1 MVGNKQRVRIVK
13 RTSRREYAWE
23 RCALKVK
30 MLFRPRRMIK
40 PCQEPNTPNKAS
52 AFCLFCFSDM

>member
-1 MVGNKQRVRIVK
+1 MLWIVK

>member
-1 MVGNKQRVRIVK
+1 MLRYVQGVRTIK

>member
-1 MVGNKQRVRIVK
+1 MMQEVRTVK

-23 RCALKVK
+23 RRALNVK
-30 MLFRPRRMIK
+30 ILFRPRRMIK

>member
-1 MVGNKQRVRIVK
+1 MVGDKQRVRFVK

-30 MLFRPRRMIK
+30 MLLRPRRMIK